1 MSVHEPTAKDDEP
14 LEQPNDEEEEETEE
28 SAAFIVSVGEH
39 EEDLD
44 YDLKDAK
51 QTSTES
57 GKKNKANGT
66 AKSSKDRFVNQDREL
81 VSTELEPSLLAFTR
95 LLFVLARV

>member
-14 LEQPNDEEEEETEE
+14 LEQPNDEVEEETEE

-44 YDLKDAK
+44 YDLKDANK
-51 QTSTES
+51 QARRVERKTRQMARRNHPRTGLSTKT
-57 GKKNKANGT
+57 GN
-66 AKSSKDRFVNQDREL
+66 
-81 VSTELEPSLLAFTR
+81 
-95 LLFVLARV
+95 